1 MGGGLS
7 RGGLGDWVPVVGLRD
22 VVCGS
27 CRDQCCDGSDAILVS
42 IPGFLVMITVVFF
55 LCLRGGL
62 LLAV

>member
-1 MGGGLS
+1 MA
-7 RGGLGDWVPVVGLRD
+7 VVGTS
-22 VVCGS
+22 V
-27 CRDQCCDGSDAILVS
+27 CDGSDAILVS